1 VQKSGW
7 SVNGKLEE
15 AEGMFAGLIWLIRVA
30 GEGCFLENK
39 VD

>member
-15 AEGMFAGLIWLIRVA
+15 AEGMFAGLNWLIRVE
-30 GEGCFLENK
+30 GEGCLFENK
-39 VD
+39 VE